1 MATLLLR
8 LAAPLQAWGADS
20 KFETRKTNREP
31 TKSGVIGLL
40 AAALGLRRDEREA
53 LLRLTGLR
61 FGVRVEREGQLLVD
75 YHTAKTQDEKT
86 SYVTYRHY
94 LQDAVFLAGIESED
108 AALLQQLQQ
117 ALPQVKDR
125 MTFLYLEHCTLG
137 RQDGAITVTDEKGI
151 VQIPAAGI
159 SVLLLGPGTRVTHRA
174 MELMGDTG
182 VGAVWVGEH
191 GVRYYAHGRP
201 LTTHSQLLLRQ
212 AELVSNTRKHLDV
225 VRKMYQLRFPD
236 EDISRLTMQ
245 QLRGREG
252 SRVRQVYRK
261 ASKDTGV
268 PWSGRLYRPEDFASG
283 DAVNQALS
291 AGHACLYGLAH
302 AVIVALGCAPGLG
315 FVHVGHECS
324 FVYDIADLY
333 KAEVTIPI
341 AFEVAAQA
349 PDDLPAV
356 VRRRVRDAMVE
367 HHILE
372 RMVHDIRYLLL
383 NADERE
389 QEPEAVYLWDNKVG
403 TVANGINYFEEEGD
417 ETS

>member
-1 MATLLLR
+1 M
-8 LAAPLQAWGADS
+8 
-20 KFETRKTNREP
+20 
-31 TKSGVIGLL
+31 
-40 AAALGLRRDEREA
+40 DEMPGMIRPD
-53 LLRLTGLR
+53 L
-61 FGVRVEREGQLLVD
+61 
-75 YHTAKTQDEKT
+75 
-86 SYVTYRHY
+86 
-94 LQDAVFLAGIESED
+94 
-108 AALLQQLQQ
+108 Q

-151 VQIPAAGI
+151 VRIPAAGI

-324 FVYDIADLY
+324 FVYD
-333 KAEVTIPI
+333 
-341 AFEVAAQA
+341 
-349 PDDLPAV
+349 LPAV

>member
-1 MATLLLR
+1 MERAAKHGFALREEEFTVTRVQWQHFAKHGTRPVTLL
-8 LAAPLQAWGADS
+8 A
-20 KFETRKTNREP
+20 
-31 TKSGVIGLL
+31 
-40 AAALGLRRDEREA
+40 
-53 LLRLTGLR
+53 
-61 FGVRVEREGQLLVD
+61 
-75 YHTAKTQDEKT
+75 
-86 SYVTYRHY
+86 VTYEGIFAGDRCR
-94 LQDAVFLAGIESED
+94 AVPGTAVSGHGARQGLWPWTDDRYARRKLRWTRCPGMIRPD
-108 AALLQQLQQ
+108 LQ

>member
-1 MATLLLR
+1 M
-8 LAAPLQAWGADS
+8 
-20 KFETRKTNREP
+20 
-31 TKSGVIGLL
+31 TKHSGMIRPDL
-40 AAALGLRRDEREA
+40 
-53 LLRLTGLR
+53 
-61 FGVRVEREGQLLVD
+61 
-75 YHTAKTQDEKT
+75 
-86 SYVTYRHY
+86 
-94 LQDAVFLAGIESED
+94 
-108 AALLQQLQQ
+108 Q

-137 RQDGAITVTDEKGI
+137 RQDGAITMTDEKG
-151 VQIPAAGI
+151 VVHIPAAAI

-201 LTTHSQLLLRQ
+201 LTTRANLLIRQ

-236 EDISRLTMQ
+236 ENVAHLTMQ

-252 SRVRQVYRK
+252 SRVRNVYRAYAK
-261 ASKDTGV
+261 ETGV
-268 PWSGRLYRPEDFASG
+268 AWNGRVYNPDDFSSG

-315 FVHVGHECS
+315 FIHVGHERS

-333 KAEVTIPI
+333 KSEITIPI
-341 AFEVAAQA
+341 AFQTAAEA
-349 PDDLPAV
+349 PEDLPAI
-356 VRRRVRDAMVE
+356 VRRRVRDAMVSAR
-367 HHILE
+367 ILE
-372 RMVHDIRYLLL
+372 RMVHDIRWLLSP
-383 NADERE
+383 AEE
-389 QEPEAVYLWDNKVG
+389 SMEPEEAIYLWDNQRGV
-403 TVANGINYFEEEGD
+403 VSNGINYFREEEEDGPL
-417 ETS
+417 SSSP